1 RRRVDGDSA
10 DLQLTL
16 RHERRGVEARRRR
29 PGDGKGFAGIGRQ
42 RGFDRGFEA
51 GARMTRLV
59 MGDLTIY
66 VENLIRGGNWPFPL
80 LRFWQQRSEDHTSEL
95 QSRGHLVCRLLLEK
109 KKNRE
114 TYEHPNW
121 IPG

>member
-1 RRRVDGDSA
+1 PISTLFPYTTLFRSDGGQPGRRRVAADSA

-66 VENLIRGGNWPFPL
+66 VENLIRGGNWPKIG
-80 LRFWQQRSEDHTSEL
+80 RAH
-95 QSRGHLVCRLLLEK
+95 V
-109 KKNRE
+109 
-114 TYEHPNW
+114 
-121 IPG
+121 